1 MKLIQR
7 IVLAYYRIKL
17 RAIELVFPAKAAE
30 AAFELFCTPYS
41 KRKIYEEP
49 PVFKQAE
56 KLSFEFQNH
65 KIHGSCWQPKV
76 QNGYKILICHGFDSN
91 SYKFASYIEPL
102 LDIGFQVFAFDA
114 PAHGLSTGKTIT
126 ALLYGDMIA
135 KVDSDYGPF
144 YGIIAH
150 SFGGIAVALAIEEFK
165 NNVLQ
170 KLVLIAPATE
180 TTRSLNDFCSYLSIS
195 QKLKKGMEKLI
206 VQIGGQP
213 AAWYSVARVIQSVT
227 VPTLWLHDK
236 GDRITPYEDM
246 KFLTELNLPSVKFII
261 TEGLGHSLYREEHIA
276 RHIISFIS
284 DSKSLTEMFS

>member
-7 IVLAYYRIKL
+7 IVLAYYKIKL
-17 RAIELVFPAKAAE
+17 RTIELVFPAKAAE

-65 KIHGSCWQPKV
+65 NIHGFCWQPKV
-76 QNGYKILICHGFDSN
+76 LNGLKILICHGFDSN

-102 LDIGFQVFAFDA
+102 LNIGFQVFAFDA

-126 ALLYGDMIA
+126 ALLYSDMIA
-135 KVDSDYGPF
+135 KVDSEYGPF

-150 SFGGIAVALAIEEFK
+150 SFGGIAVALAIEKFR
-165 NNVLQ
+165 NNVLH

-180 TTRSLNDFCSYLSIS
+180 TTRSLNDFCNYLHIS
-195 QKLKKGMEKLI
+195 EKLKKGMEKLI

-213 AAWYSVARVIQSVT
+213 ASWYSVARVIQSVT
-227 VPTLWLHDK
+227 IPTLWLHDK

-246 KFLTELNLPSVKFII
+246 KFLTGLNLPSVKFII
-261 TEGLGHSLYREEHIA
+261 TEGLGHSLYREDLIA

-284 DSKSLTEMFS
+284 GFKANV